1 MELRTVDAE
10 KLITGRDGGNTR
22 PVARD
27 LANAPDAMELS
38 RLERILEDTNNQ
50 PGWRAEADK
59 SCDYY
64 DGKQL
69 DAETIAKLRERG
81 LGELSQNLI
90 KPSVDAV
97 LGLEAKTRTDWMVM
111 CPDDAWQDVVDAMN
125 AKLKEAETETRADR
139 ACSDAYAGQ
148 VKAGFHVVEVSR
160 QTNPFEYPY
169 RVVPVHRREI
179 YWDWHSQHPT
189 WDDGRYVVRKRWNDA
204 DVVAAFFP
212 KYADLIMHSANGWA
226 GSWSSAFDFDNRR
239 HELLQSGQ
247 EVEARTRIEDLEW
260 RDSNR
265 GRVCVF
271 EVWYR
276 TYHRGAVLWMPDGRK
291 VEYDSANPIHIALVA
306 SGQVQPRVG
315 VFDRIRLAYF
325 VGPHRVADMATNRR
339 RFPYIPFWG
348 YREDLTAAPYGLI
361 RSMLSPQDEVNAR
374 RAKMMWL
381 LSAKRILID
390 ADALDTKYNS
400 LTAASRE
407 LARAD
412 AFVVLN
418 SNRANA
424 KDGIR
429 IDENMELAEQQ
440 FKLLMEA
447 KSAVQE
453 AGGIYAAM
461 MGQNSNATTGV
472 AIQSLIE
479 QGTMTLAEIND
490 NYFHARRQ
498 VGDALVELIKEDMSQ
513 QINQQMMVE
522 SGLSKRRVQINV
534 PMKDEQTGLPYL
546 QNDISRAPMKVQLTD
561 VPSTPTFRAMQFTQL
576 AEITKSL
583 PPQMQAF
590 VAPFII
596 EASELPKRRELA
608 QVLRKQ
614 LGMDIDPNTPEG
626 QQALKE
632 MAETQK
638 TLQNLQMR
646 ELASKI
652 GEIDARAQKSL
663 ADAAKIQ
670 AEIGAGDT
678 AAMGQIANERNK
690 LLQEIA
696 ALQGEMVQIKA
707 AQAGSTM
714 QAQIKAEADV
724 ETARIKAE
732 GEERV
737 SQIEQEA
744 QLEISRISAEAQSK
758 VDALM
763 QKLVDLERK
772 FADEIAKVQ
781 QEAKDREAAAREKEA
796 LDEAEDAREEAEKA
810 KKEAEEKKKEAED
823 EKEDDGEKEPPQP
836 MVVVIPAEKGGK
848 RRRTITFK
856 NDDKG
861 ALIGADVEE
870 DDED

>member
-10 KLITGRDGGNTR
+10 KLIEGRDGGNTR

-38 RLERILEDTNNQ
+38 RLERILEDVNNQ

-59 SCDYY
+59 ACDYY

-111 CPDDAWQDVVDAMN
+111 CPDDQWQDVTDAMN
-125 AKLKEAETETRADR
+125 AKLKEAEIETRADR

-148 VKAGFHVVEVSR
+148 IKAGFHVVEVSR
-160 QTNPFEYPY
+160 QTNPYEFPY
-169 RVVPVHRREI
+169 RVQPVHRREI
-179 YWDWHSQHPT
+179 YWDWHSQHAT
-189 WDDGRYVVRKRWNDA
+189 WDDARYVVRKRWNDA

-212 KYADLIMHSANGWA
+212 KFADLIMHSANGWA

-260 RDSNR
+260 RDQTR

-276 TYHRGAVLWMPDGRK
+276 TYHRGAVLWLPDGRR
-291 VEYDSANPIHIALVA
+291 VEYDPKNPIHVALVA

-390 ADALDTKYNS
+390 ADALDPKYNT

-418 SNRANA
+418 SNRTNA

-479 QGTMTLAEIND
+479 QGTMTLAETND
-490 NYFHARRQ
+490 NYYHARRQ

-522 SGLSKRRVQINV
+522 AGLSKRRVQVNV
-534 PMKDEQTGLPYL
+534 PMRDEQTGLPYL
-546 QNDISRAPMKVQLTD
+546 KNDVSRAPLKVQLTD

-626 QQALKE
+626 QAALQE
-632 MAETQK
+632 MADAQK
-638 TLQNLQMR
+638 QMQNLQMG
-646 ELASKI
+646 ELEAKI
-652 GEIDARAQKSL
+652 GEINARAAKSM
-663 ADAAKIQ
+663 AEAKKVES
-670 AEIGAGDT
+670 EIGAEDP
-678 AAMGQIANERNK
+678 AAMGQIAGERNK
-690 LLQEIA
+690 LLQDIA
-696 ALQGEMVQIKA
+696 ALQGELVQIKA
-707 AQAGSTM
+707 EQAGSAM
-714 QAQIKAEADV
+714 QAQVKAESDV
-724 ETARIKAE
+724 ETARLKAE
-732 GEERV
+732 GEEKV
-737 SQIEQEA
+737 ALIEQEA
-744 QLEISRISAEAQSK
+744 ELEIARINAEAQSK
-758 VDALM
+758 VDAVM
-763 QKLVDLERK
+763 QKLVELERK
-772 FADEIAKVQ
+772 FTDELAKVK
-781 QEAKDREAAAREKEA
+781 QEAADRESKAREDKA
-796 LDEAEDAREEAEKA
+796 HEDAESA
-810 KKEAEEKKKEAED
+810 KKEADETKKEAESKKD
-823 EKEDDGEKEPPQP
+823 NDKPAQP
-836 MVVVIPAEKGGK
+836 TVVVVPGGGGK
-848 RRRTITFK
+848 RKRKITFK

-870 DDED
+870 EDED